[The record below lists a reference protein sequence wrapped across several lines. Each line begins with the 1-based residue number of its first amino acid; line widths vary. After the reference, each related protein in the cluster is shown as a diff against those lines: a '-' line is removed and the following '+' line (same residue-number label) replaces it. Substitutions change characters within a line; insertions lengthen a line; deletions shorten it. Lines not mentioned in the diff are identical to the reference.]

1 MYLDLSLKKEGN
13 SQWKSKNLIQ
23 SPSTQKQFRSQN
35 KVREVMAHEEITK
48 EEIFFI
54 EAMPTKLRG
63 ERTTQTK
70 KRERGASVKVAA
82 RDSEVRT
89 LKIINIDN
97 PEFYL
102 FKLIHSLSDQRIK
115 KSRIAHIRSLP
126 FT

>member
-1 MYLDLSLKKEGN
+1 MFLDLSLKKEGN
-13 SQWKSKNLIQ
+13 SQWKSKNPIQ

-35 KVREVMAHEEITK
+35 KAREAMTLEEITK

-82 RDSEVRT
+82 RDSEART
-89 LKIINIDN
+89 LRIINIDS